1 MLTKNLN
8 MLEGKNSI
16 ATHSSSKGNSF
27 LTSFSTITGNEL
39 PEKFVIA
46 TDEEINEAVEKA
58 TTAFTIYKNK
68 SGEEKAAFL
77 EAIAEEIMA
86 LGDELIERAAME
98 SGLPKARLTGERGRT
113 VGQLKMFAELLREGS
128 WVEAVIDTAM
138 PERQPL
144 PRADIRKMLVPI
156 GPVVV
161 FGASNFPLAFSTA
174 GGDTASALAA
184 GNPVI
189 VKAHQSHLG
198 TNELVGNAINRA
210 VKKCN
215 MPEGVFSFLIGK
227 GSDLGIKLVT
237 HESVKAVGFT
247 GSQPAGM
254 AIYKA
259 AVNDRKVPIPVYAEM
274 SSINPVLL
282 LPGKIQNSENLPQQ
296 LAGSIILGAG
306 QFCTNPGLLFVIKND
321 HSKKMIDELIT
332 AVAAAPAASMLNKS
346 ICKTYY
352 NERKERKNLDGLNIL
367 VDGEDHSSEY
377 KASPF
382 LSSVTGEYFLAN
394 PELQNEIFGPASLIV
409 ECADEAELLK
419 ALNALEG
426 QLTGTVMADEND
438 LSAYKNCIDAL
449 ENKVGRILFNGVP
462 TGVEVGY
469 AMVHGGPFP
478 ATSDARS
485 TSVGADAIKR
495 FVRPLCFQ
503 DCPAALLPDALKNE
517 NPLRIMRRINGT
529 FQNHSL

>member
-1 MLTKNLN
+1 MI
-8 MLEGKNSI
+8 EGKNSI
-16 ATHSSSKGNSF
+16 ATRPVSKGNSF

-39 PEKFVIA
+39 PEKFVMA
-46 TDEEINEAVEKA
+46 TNEEANEAVEKA
-58 TTAFTIYKNK
+58 SAAFVIYKNK
-68 SGEEKAAFL
+68 SGEEKATFL

-86 LGDELIERAAME
+86 LGDDLIDRAVME
-98 SGLPKARLTGERGRT
+98 SGLPKGRLTGERGRT
-113 VGQLKMFAELLREGS
+113 VGQLKLFAELLREGS

-138 PERQPL
+138 PERQPM

-174 GGDTASALAA
+174 GGDTASAFAA

-198 TNELVGNAINRA
+198 TNEMVGHAINKA
-210 VKKCN
+210 IKKCN

-227 GSDLGIKLVT
+227 GSELGIKLVT
-237 HESVKAVGFT
+237 HEGIKAVGFT
-247 GSQPAGM
+247 GSKPAGM

-282 LPGKIQNSENLPQQ
+282 LPGKLQKNEKLAEQ
-296 LAGSIILGAG
+296 LAGSILLGAG
-306 QFCTNPGLLFVIKND
+306 QFCTNPGLLFLINDD
-321 HSKKMIDELIT
+321 HSKKLIDELIT
-332 AVAAAPAASMLNKS
+332 TVAAAPSAFMLNKG

-352 NERKERKNLDGLNIL
+352 KARKERKNLDGLDIL

-377 KASPF
+377 KSSPF

-394 PELQNEIFGPASLIV
+394 RDLQNEIFGPASLIV
-409 ECADEAELLK
+409 ECKDHAELLK
-419 ALNALEG
+419 AVNALEG
-426 QLTGTVMADEND
+426 QLTGTVMAEESD

-503 DCPAALLPDALKNE
+503 DCPAALLPAELKNE
-517 NPLRIMRRINGT
+517 NPLHIMRRVNGT
-529 FQNHSL
+529 FQNSSL